1 MTGSGNRPGS
11 SAFADTD
18 WFTPVEAGPAT
29 TVLDE
34 DFRAWRSEF
43 PDFHALPDADEN
55 AYSGSLSITDND
67 VRVALGPQADELMAA
82 ANVDVDE
89 LIRLI
94 NAETTVLPV
103 IPDAFSADGTAYELT
118 ETDDAPPEVVTGIKR
133 WKKSVLKATI
143 ASILVSLIGGGAA
156 AIAMNKSVTVD
167 IDGEAH
173 QVNTYADTVG
183 EVLADEGISVGSHDA
198 LSPSPNASINDDGK
212 ISLQRG
218 RQLHLTVD
226 GEKRDLWVRATT
238 VGEALEQLNLSVAGA
253 KLSHDAD
260 KEIPLN
266 GMSVEIKTLK
276 NITLFDGGNAPQAM
290 QTHAVTADELM
301 KDLKLT
307 LGPEDTIAPGADLK
321 ITNNAEVRITRNG
334 VTVINQN
341 EEIAPPVQEIEDP
354 NAEKGTE
361 VVVDPGAPGERIA
374 TYRITIKN
382 GKEVGREEIGSKVT
396 NEAKPKIVK
405 VGTKKPPQP
414 VISDGEVWD
423 QLAKCESGGNW
434 AINTGNGYY
443 GGLQFNKSTWDWP
456 TAATSTRRCRTRPPA
471 NSRSRSRPR
480 SATQAAATAPGRAAP
495 ASWASPSKTSAPRTV
510 GRRSRYGARPTVM
523 FTRFAPPLTG
533 SRAVFRL

>member
-1 MTGSGNRPGS
+1 VTGSGSRPGSS

-18 WFTPVEAGPAT
+18 WFTPVDVGPTT

-34 DFRAWRSEF
+34 DFRAWRAEF
-43 PDFHALPDADEN
+43 PDYEPPEVDEN
-55 AYSGSLSITDND
+55 AYSGSLAITDHD

-103 IPDAFSADGTAYELT
+103 IPDALSNGTAYELP
-118 ETDDAPPEVVTGIKR
+118 TDDAPPEVVTGIKR

-183 EVLADEGISVGSHDA
+183 EVLADEGITVGSHDA

-238 VGEALEQLNLSVAGA
+238 VGEALDQLNVSVADA

-266 GMSVEIKTLK
+266 GMSVEVKTLK
-276 NITLFDGGNAPQAM
+276 NITLFDGGNAPQAL
-290 QTHAVTADELM
+290 QTHAVTAGELM

-307 LGPEDTIAPGADLK
+307 LGPEDTIAPGADVK
-321 ITNNAEVRITRNG
+321 ITTGAEVRITRNG

-341 EEIAPPVQEIEDP
+341 EVIEPPVQEIEDP
-354 NAEKGTE
+354 EADKGTE
-361 VVVDPGAPGERIA
+361 VVVDPGAAGERIA

-396 NEAKPKIVK
+396 KEAKPKIVK

-423 QLAKCESGGNW
+423 RLAQCESGGNW
-434 AINTGNGYY
+434 AINTGNTYY
-443 GGLQFNKSTWDWP
+443 GGLQFNKSTWLSNGGGDYAPLPHQATREQQIAIATKVRDARGGYSAWP
-456 TAATSTRRCRTRPPA
+456 GC
-471 NSRSRSRPR
+471 
-480 SATQAAATAPGRAAP
+480 
-495 ASWASPSKTSAPRTV
+495 
-510 GRRSRYGARPTVM
+510 ARKLGLPT
-523 FTRFAPPLTG
+523 
-533 SRAVFRL
+533 